1 MRSTK
6 RSRKNE
12 WKDNEKGAIDLA
24 SIMAGIIVIGLVGG
38 VIAATVFA
46 VIPWAQD
53 KAAKQQL
60 ESIVVAQSSYKGLS
74 SGVPPAVP
82 NGLPI
87 NSYGNTE
94 SLAAAGL
101 LASGDSYCTTISEDG
116 NSYQAFAKS
125 SSGKYWH
132 LTDSTT
138 PSTIDSG
145 SIPNACKSVI
155 DPNQMIEFE
164 RTPTSTILTYECDVT
179 SPVTLPIV
187 NGVGTASWSDD
198 PANPTTHAGDD
209 RISKTLTEGK
219 KYVVKFDGTYPTLNY
234 ENVPGAE
241 CLRSVDYWGQAT
253 GITNA
258 SFAFYNAVNL
268 VDVPDN
274 IPSTILQ
281 TGNMFHFATSFN
293 DPDVSKWDVSN
304 VVRINRMFRHA
315 EIFNQPLN
323 DWNISNVNYASGM
336 FDAAYKFNQPLDKWN
351 MSNTTSIN
359 GMFVDCLEFN
369 QPLNNWNVAKAVNME
384 DMFKGAAK
392 FNQPLD
398 KWNTTK
404 MTNMHGA
411 FENATAMQANL
422 SGWKTTA
429 LKDGTDFAPSSFPD
443 SYLPLGTTKQAI

>member
-1 MRSTK
+1 MLRHK
-6 RSRKNE
+6 KIFRNE
-12 WKDNEKGAIDLA
+12 EGAIDLA
-24 SIMAGIIVIGLVGG
+24 SIMVGILVIGLIGG
-38 VIAATVFA
+38 VIAGTVFA

-60 ESIVVAQSSYKGLS
+60 ESVVVAQSSYKGLS

-101 LASGDSYCTTISEDG
+101 LAPGDSYCTTASEDG

-145 SIPNACKSVI
+145 SIPNECKSVI
-155 DPNQMIEFE
+155 DPTQTVEFE
-164 RTPTSTILTYECDVT
+164 RTPTSTILTYECET
-179 SPVTLPIV
+179 TGSVTLPIV
-187 NGVGTASWSDD
+187 NGVGTSRWSDE
-198 PANPTTHAGDD
+198 ATETTYSGTE
-209 RISKTLTEGK
+209 RISRTLTEGK
-219 KYVVKFDGTYPTLNY
+219 KYVVKFDGTYSALNY
-234 ENVPGAE
+234 QDVPGAE
-241 CLRSVDYWGQAT
+241 CLRSVDYWGEAT
-253 GITNA
+253 GVTDAN
-258 SFAFYNAVNL
+258 FAFYNAINL
-268 VDVPDN
+268 VDVPDS

-304 VVRINRMFRHA
+304 LTRINRMFRHA

-323 DWNISNVNYASGM
+323 DWNLSNATYASGM
-336 FDAAYKFNQPLDKWN
+336 FDSAYKFNQPLDKWDMTN
-351 MSNTTSIN
+351 VWAIN

-369 QPLNNWNVAKAVNME
+369 QPLNSWNTAKVTTAE
-384 DMFKGAAK
+384 DIFKGATK

-398 KWNTTK
+398 KWNTAK
-404 MTNMHGA
+404 VNNMHGA
-411 FENATAMQANL
+411 FENATAMKADL

-429 LKDGTDFAPSSFPD
+429 LKNGTDFAPSSFPD
-443 SYLPLGTTKQAI
+443 SHLPKGTTKQAI